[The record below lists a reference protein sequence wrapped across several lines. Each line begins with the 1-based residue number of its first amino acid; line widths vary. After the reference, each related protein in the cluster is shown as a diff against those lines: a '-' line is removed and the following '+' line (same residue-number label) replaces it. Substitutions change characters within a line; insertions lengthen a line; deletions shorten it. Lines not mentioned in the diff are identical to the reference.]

1 MKMNK
6 LELSTKGICPCCNE
20 IHPVCLIGMTYVM
33 VAHDMPKICG
43 SERCPGSYLENLVL
57 VG

>member
-1 MKMNK
+1 MKEIK
-6 LELSTKGICPCCNE
+6 ITKGVCPCCNE
-20 IHPVCLIGMTYVM
+20 IHKVFPIGNTYVM
-33 VAHDMPKICG
+33 VAHDMPRPNG